1 LSAQSPTTA
10 SPGRGGTRE
19 TERAKTRRARKA
31 RRCEIQALPGLS
43 AAKFR
48 DNFVNFP
55 HFALLNA
62 GYKHGK
68 ADCGFGR
75 SPRVCRNTRASNSW
89 RNRAMVEET
98 RNTAVTPQ
106 SPSDQ
111 PPGEDRRAAAI
122 SGFTARADDPDKL
135 EAALVAAASMA
146 SNIWVLF
153 LSFGTYLIVAVG
165 SVTHRQLFLEDR
177 IRLPLLNVDL
187 PMVAFFVVAPVL
199 FLIFHVYLLL
209 HLKLM
214 ADKVRRYSD
223 LVDEVGLTKIV
234 ENRVRLQLPDFVFVQ
249 FLAGPHEGRKNLTEW
264 LLISIAWIT
273 VVIGPLALLLL
284 TQLQFLPYHLAW
296 ATWAQRAFIVLDIAL
311 LWWFWPDI
319 LPRIGVGRGPFL
331 RRIVATIVSTAL
343 IGFSIAIATFPGEA
357 VYENWIARN
366 IQIPE
371 TFVSKASTPPLLPP
385 HIEKQLI
392 ERLRLQY
399 PARPQ
404 RTTISLT
411 KYLLEGTIDELKPP
425 GWFSNSLVLPDQ
437 ELVDTDTLQKIVD
450 RQEREGKQPWQS
462 ERTKILR
469 GRDLRGAWLNGADL
483 RRIDLTGAQLQ
494 GASLWNVRL
503 QGALL
508 DRAQLQGA
516 SLYMAHLQG
525 ASFGYAQLQD
535 ATLDRAQL
543 QAAALA
549 FAHLQGA
556 SLNDAQ
562 LQGAILSVAQLQGAS
577 LNRAQMQGASL
588 VNTELQGASLN
599 GAQLQGVEFANTRLD
614 YSDLRESFV
623 WRSSRQQIVLVGAD
637 LAGMSPDPVSY
648 EPNAS
653 LLDGVDNKITH
664 EQLLRQFF
672 VLRPDNPDWPSKRDE
687 ENAKYWSEQVAMAAQ
702 RSHQEMQDALASFL
716 IGLSC
721 ADEGAPYVARG
732 LIRNGRVAA
741 TGRHAAEIEQ
751 KLLNPKTCP
760 GAVGLSDFDQ
770 YQLRAIVEENKSPRS
785 APVDSVQ

>member
-1 LSAQSPTTA
+1 
-10 SPGRGGTRE
+10 
-19 TERAKTRRARKA
+19 
-31 RRCEIQALPGLS
+31 
-43 AAKFR
+43 
-48 DNFVNFP
+48 
-55 HFALLNA
+55 
-62 GYKHGK
+62 
-68 ADCGFGR
+68 
-75 SPRVCRNTRASNSW
+75 
-89 RNRAMVEET
+89 MVEET

-122 SGFTARADDPDKL
+122 SRFTVRADDPDKI
-135 EAALVAAASMA
+135 EAALVDAANTAR
-146 SNIWVLF
+146 NIWVLF

-165 SVTHRQLFLEDR
+165 SVTHRQLFLEGP
-177 IRLPLLNVDL
+177 IRLPLLSVDL

-223 LVDEVGLTKIV
+223 LVDEAELTKIA
-234 ENRVRLQLPDFVFVQ
+234 ENHIRLQLPDFDFVQ
-249 FLAGPHEGRKNLTEW
+249 FLAGPHKGRKTEW

-273 VVIGPLALLLL
+273 VVIGPLVLLLL

-296 ATWAQRAFIVLDIAL
+296 VTWAQRVIIVLDIGV

-319 LPRIGVGRGPFL
+319 LPRVGVGSGRL
-331 RRIVATIVSTAL
+331 LARRIVATIVSTAF
-343 IGFSIAIATFPGEA
+343 IGFSIAIATFPGDA

-371 TFVSKASTPPLLPP
+371 APVSKGSAPALPAP
-385 HIEKQLI
+385 HIVKLLKEQL
-392 ERLRLQY
+392 LAQY
-399 PARPQ
+399 PGRPQ
-404 RTTISLT
+404 PTTVSLT
-411 KYLLEGTIDELKPP
+411 KYLFEGTTDELKPP

-450 RQEREGKQPWQS
+450 KQEREGKQPWQS

-494 GASLWNVRL
+494 GASLWNVQL

-525 ASFGYAQLQD
+525 ASLGFAQLQD
-535 ATLDRAQL
+535 ATLVKAQL

-549 FAHLQGA
+549 FAQLQGA
-556 SLNDAQ
+556 WLDDAQ
-562 LQGAILSVAQLQGAS
+562 LQGAMLNVAQLQGAS

-599 GAQLQGVEFANTRLD
+599 GAQLQGAEFANTRLD
-614 YSDLRESFV
+614 YTDLRRSRV
-623 WRSSRQQIVLVGAD
+623 WRSTQQQIVLAGAD
-637 LAGMSPDPVSY
+637 LAGLSPDPVSLGKDA
-648 EPNAS
+648 EVFS
-653 LLDGVDNKITH
+653 SFLDGVDNEMT
-664 EQLLRQFF
+664 RQVIRG
-672 VLRPDNPDWPSKRDE
+672 VLAMFRPDNPDWPSKRDE
-687 ENAKYWSEQVAMAAQ
+687 ENTKFWSQQVAIAA
-702 RSHQEMQDALASFL
+702 RKSHQEMQDALASFL
-716 IGLSC
+716 IGLGC
-721 ADEGAPYVARG
+721 GDEGTPFVARG

-751 KLLNPKTCP
+751 KLLNPETCP
-760 GAVGLSDFDQ
+760 GAVGLSDRDK
-770 YQLRAIVEENKSPRS
+770 YHLRAIVEENKSPRS